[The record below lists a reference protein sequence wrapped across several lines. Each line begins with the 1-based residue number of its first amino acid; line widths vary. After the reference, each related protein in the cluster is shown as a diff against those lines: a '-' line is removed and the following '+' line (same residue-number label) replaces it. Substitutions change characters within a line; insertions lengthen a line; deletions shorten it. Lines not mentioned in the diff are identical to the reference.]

1 MHPHHGLSHEEVGTL
16 GVSDQYTI
24 NWNIT
29 TKPQVQNQLFAAD
42 EVGLVRS
49 LVQQFH

>member
-1 MHPHHGLSHEEVGTL
+1 MHAHHGLSHEGAGTL

-24 NWNIT
+24 NCNIT
-29 TKPQVQNQLFAAD
+29 TKPHVPNKLVAAD

-49 LVQQFH
+49 LVQQLH